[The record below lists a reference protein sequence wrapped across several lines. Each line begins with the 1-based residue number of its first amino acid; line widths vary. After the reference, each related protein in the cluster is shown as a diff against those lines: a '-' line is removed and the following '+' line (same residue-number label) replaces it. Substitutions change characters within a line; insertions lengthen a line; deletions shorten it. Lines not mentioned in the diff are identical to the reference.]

1 MHIKTEFYPKP
12 AEGLI
17 TGSQLSGQTNAF
29 PASEGLAVAPGAE
42 QSAPAAIEITR
53 VQNLARRA
61 A

>member
-1 MHIKTEFYPKP
+1 MHKSEFHPKP
-12 AEGLI
+12 AEGI
-17 TGSQLSGQTNAF
+17 IAGSQPLET
-29 PASEGLAVAPGAE
+29 PASHSPEGLAVAPGAE